1 MFKVKDFM
9 TESVV
14 CTRDDMPIYDAIR
27 ILASRNITALPVVD
41 ADLRLVGLISEKDVL
56 RILYDKEDRLDLT
69 VADFMNPKV
78 VSFDINA
85 NLVDICDCLME
96 YPYRRVPITENGRL
110 VGIASTS
117 DTIRAILKL
126 KHQELPD

>member
-9 TESVV
+9 TQSVV

-27 ILASRNITALPVVD
+27 ILANRNITALPVVD
-41 ADLRLVGLISEKDVL
+41 ADLRLVGLLAEKDVL
-56 RILYDKEDRLDLT
+56 RILYDKEDRVDLT
-69 VADFMNPKV
+69 VADFMNSRV
-78 VSFDINA
+78 VSFDCNA

-96 YPYRRVPITENGRL
+96 NPYRRVPITEKGRL

-117 DTIRAILKL
+117 DAIRAILKL